1 MPWIPSAVHNRQD
14 NDLVVDRAEVH
25 TVRKPSDERPP
36 CVALH
41 AGIGQRIPE
50 NRRDRCFD
58 RRGKDGT
65 QTETLSLIP
74 GSRIE

>member
-1 MPWIPSAVHNRQD
+1 MPWIPAAVHNRQD
-14 NDLVVDRAEVH
+14 NDLVVDRSEVH
-25 TVRKPSDERPP
+25 GVRKLTDERAP

-41 AGIGQRIPE
+41 AGIGERILE

-58 RRGKDGT
+58 RRGEDSA
-65 QTETLSLIP
+65 QTDTLSLIP